1 LGSTFKLSAVEEGD
15 VISNE
20 GPVMIGDVGVLEVVR
35 DDDCVVK
42 AEVELTTT
50 ATMRRAEI
58 NLFMINIL

>member
-1 LGSTFKLSAVEEGD
+1 
-15 VISNE
+15 
-20 GPVMIGDVGVLEVVR
+20 MIGDDVVCVLEVVR

-58 NLFMINIL
+58 KLFMIYN